1 MKRRI
6 CFLAAIF
13 LLLLATPAK
22 ADNRIIVRTTL
33 SLQGLQQL
41 CLLQNCSVVGPL
53 GDPLNQV
60 FLITTPLDPA
70 IVLSLLRP
78 LPGIVDAEL
87 DQLLSLLGGL
97 NAVTT
102 PPTALSDSAPI
113 TYYNSTVWN
122 GYANQPAA
130 QKVRVAA
137 AQSKFLVAGGG
148 IVADIDT
155 GIDPNHPA
163 FAGVLLP
170 GYDFTHNKQGA
181 SELNDL
187 SPTDFPSPPP
197 SCPPST
203 CPPATVNQST
213 VAILDQSTVA
223 ILDTNPKY
231 AAFGHG
237 TMVMGVIHLV
247 APKANLLPLK
257 AFSSD
262 GTGFLSDILR
272 AIYYA
277 VQNKAN
283 VINMSFDFPTS
294 SSELAAALDSANQSA
309 LICASSAGNN
319 GQKADPST
327 GSGMVYPAALQS
339 VVMGVASTSD
349 LDMRSSFS
357 NYGDAIVWVAAPGEG
372 IVTTYPFGTYAAGWG
387 TSFSAPFVSGASAL
401 LLNKQAKTNESQ
413 AAGAVAH
420 AVPVGPDMG
429 NGRLDVVQALQALSP
444 QDFSLSPTPTTSTVN
459 AGQPATYTLTV
470 TPSGGF
476 NQTVTLGCSG
486 FPPASTCVITP
497 PAVTLDGTK
506 PATASVVVQTM
517 ARGVVPPT
525 IPVRIVPFPFA
536 MVVVLAWL
544 LVWVAWLLYVALQ
557 QLGEGFRQRPGL
569 AAGLLAVLLCSYSC
583 GGGGSYTSTPTQAP
597 QSSAT
602 PSSLTLNPTSVNGGN
617 SSTGKV
623 TLNGPAPSGGTVV
636 ALSSSNTSAATVPPN
651 VTVAAG
657 ATSAAFQV
665 TTMASAISTPVTI
678 SASSGS
684 LAQTASLTVT
694 PQPPPGPTLTS
705 LSLNPTN
712 IVGGSPSSGTVTL
725 SAPAPSGG
733 ALVSLSSSNT
743 GVVIVPSNVTIS
755 SGATSAIFTASSS
768 SVTASTPVT
777 VSGSYA
783 GVTQTASLTVTPA
796 LPPGTPAGTYTL
808 TITGTS
814 GTLSHNT
821 TAKLV
826 VN

>member
-33 SLQGLQQL
+33 GSQGLQQL

-102 PPTALSDSAPI
+102 PPAALSDSTPI
-113 TYYNSTVWN
+113 TYFNSTVWN

-137 AQSKFLVAGGG
+137 AQRQFLVAGSG

-155 GIDPNHPA
+155 GVDPNHPA
-163 FAGVLLP
+163 FAGVLLQ
-170 GYDFTHNKQGA
+170 GYDFIHNQPDA
-181 SELNDL
+181 SELND
-187 SPTDFPSPPP
+187 FPSPHPA
-197 SCPPST
+197 CTTST
-203 CPPATVNQST
+203 CTTQGTVNQST

-247 APKANLLPLK
+247 APTAKLLPLK
-257 AFSSD
+257 AFRSD

-309 LICASSAGNN
+309 LICASSAGND
-319 GQKADPST
+319 GQKEI
-327 GSGMVYPAALQS
+327 VYPAALQS

-349 LDMRSSFS
+349 QDTRSSFS

-372 IVTTYPFGTYAAGWG
+372 IVTTYPFSTYAAGWG

-401 LLNKQAKTNESQ
+401 LLNKQANTNESQ
-413 AAGAVAH
+413 AAAAVAH

-444 QDFSLSPTPTTSTVN
+444 QDFSLSATPTTSTIN
-459 AGQPATYTLTV
+459 PGQPATYTLTV

-497 PAVTLDGTK
+497 TAVTLDGTH

-517 ARGVVPPT
+517 ARAVVPPT

-536 MVVVLAWL
+536 RVLALAWL
-544 LVWVAWLLYVALQ
+544 LVWLAWLLYVTLHRFRQ
-557 QLGEGFRQRPGL
+557 SSRQRPGL
-569 AAGLLAVLLCSYSC
+569 AAAVGLLAVLLCSYSC
-583 GGGGSYTSTPTQAP
+583 GGGGSYTGTPAP
-597 QSSAT
+597 AAQSSAT
-602 PSSLTLNPTSVNGGN
+602 PFSLTLNPTSVNGGN

-623 TLNGPAPSGGTVV
+623 TLDSPAPSGGTVV
-636 ALSSSNTSAATVPPN
+636 ALSSSNASAATVPPS

-657 ATSAAFQV
+657 ATSAAFQI
-665 TTMASAISTPVTI
+665 TTMASANSTPVTI
-678 SASSGS
+678 SASSAG
-684 LAQTASLTVT
+684 LTQTVSLTVT
-694 PQPPPGPTLTS
+694 PQPPSGPTLTS
-705 LSLNPTN
+705 LTLNPTN
-712 IVGGSPSSGTVTL
+712 VVGGSPSSGTVTL

-733 ALVSLSSSNT
+733 ALVSLSSSNA
-743 GVVIVPSNVTIS
+743 GVVTVPSNVTIPA
-755 SGATSAIFTASSS
+755 GATSAIFTASSS

-814 GTLSHNT
+814 GSLSHNT
-821 TAKLV
+821 TARLV